1 MTLRVLLDLVKVS
14 SKNFTLTT
22 DAFVVVD
29 IGSDVASRETEGDWV
44 VVAVVWS
51 PSSLLI
57 RLHSFKDIV
66 VST

>member
-1 MTLRVLLDLVKVS
+1 MVLS
-14 SKNFTLTT
+14 
-22 DAFVVVD
+22 VVD
-29 IGSDVASRETEGDWV
+29 FVVASRETEGDWV

>member
-1 MTLRVLLDLVKVS
+1 MTLLVSFSFVNTK
-14 SKNFTLTT
+14 SKCFTVTI
-22 DAFVVVD
+22 AEFVVVN